1 MKPDKLKAIVPV
13 KGMVSSTFLLHE
25 QILEIIAL
33 SCFGW
38 LGRNRAPRG
47 PNKSGPKSRSCSST
61 KPERVP
67 LASSSVC
74 VLWSFFLLF
83 FYKGERLRCF
93 CCSTSTF
100 ALVSWL
106 RFLFWKGEDA
116 FPHKMQTNSREVCWA
131 ACSFSVLQ
139 STDKDRC
146 VSPWDSCSLQT
157 NSRVVCWAA
166 WAQAPIVFQLTVDC
180 CQRVF
185 LRAYLAE

>member
-1 MKPDKLKAIVPV
+1 MDGFIHVSAPRTNLGNYCSALLSPV
-13 KGMVSSTFLLHE
+13 SGGWA
-25 QILEIIAL
+25 EIEV
-33 SCFGW
+33 
-38 LGRNRAPRG
+38 PRG

-180 CQRVF
+180 CPEF
-185 LRAYLAE
+185 LGLLFSAL